1 MAEQRGSL
9 DPALLLTGYR
19 RGIFPMA
26 ASRHDSEV
34 SWFAPPLRGILP
46 LDGFHLPRRLR
57 RTVLSGRFEIA
68 ADVDFAAVIAA
79 CAGARRDADDTW
91 INPAIET
98 AMVSLHRAGWAHSVE
113 CRVDGRLA
121 GGLYGVAMGRAFF
134 GESMFSHVTDA
145 SKVALAALVA
155 HLRLCGF
162 TLLDT
167 QFLTAHLARFGAVE
181 IERAAYMARLDR
193 AAADVTHRCFASLD
207 AAAIRR
213 EIAAMRVARD
223 P

>member
-1 MAEQRGSL
+1 MADRDGWI
-9 DPALLLTGYR
+9 DPALLLAGYR

-26 ASRHDSEV
+26 ASRHDREV
-34 SWFAPPLRGILP
+34 SWFAPERRGILP

-57 RTVLSGRFEIA
+57 RTVLSARFEIA
-68 ADVDFAAVIAA
+68 SDRDFAAVIAA

-98 AMVSLHRAGWAHSVE
+98 AMVALHLAGWAHSVE
-113 CRVDGRLA
+113 CRSEGRLV

-134 GESMFSHVTDA
+134 GESMFSHMTDA

-162 TLLDT
+162 RLLDT
-167 QFLTAHLARFGAVE
+167 QFLTAHLARFGAIE
-181 IERAAYMARLDR
+181 IARGVYQARLGE
-193 AAADVTHRCFASLD
+193 ATGDVTHRCFASLD
-207 AAAIRR
+207 EAAVRR
-213 EIAAMRVARD
+213 EIAAMRDARD